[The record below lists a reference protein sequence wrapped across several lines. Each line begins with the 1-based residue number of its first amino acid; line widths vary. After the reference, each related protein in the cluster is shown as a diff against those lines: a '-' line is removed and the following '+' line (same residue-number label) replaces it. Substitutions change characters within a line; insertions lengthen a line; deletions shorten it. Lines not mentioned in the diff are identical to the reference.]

1 MNLKSILVLIVML
14 IWWLVC
20 WKYYTCSI
28 KNFCDSDRIPVMDSS
43 QFHVPSFPISFN
55 INSDSA
61 LLHDFDIYRSNICSQ
76 YNGQTI
82 EIVGS
87 YFSDETNATS
97 FANLGLARAQQLKNL
112 LASCMDT
119 SKIKLVASELI
130 KDSSFVAP
138 FEALKIQMADTTHYS
153 NLSEVKVVSH
163 DNMSEIYF
171 PSSSIKGLKNEGFTN
186 LLKDYI
192 AKIGTST
199 QKIKLEGHTDNVG
212 AEYANKTLSEDRCK
226 VVRDQLVS
234 LGLSKDKIVIEAFGS
249 SKPKVDNNTAE
260 NKAKN
265 RRVEIKIIQ

>member
-14 IWWLVC
+14 IWWIVC
-20 WKYYTCSI
+20 WKHYTCGI
-28 KNFCDSDRIPVMDSS
+28 KNFCDSDSKTEIDSS
-43 QFHVPSFPISFN
+43 KLQIPAFPISFN
-55 INSDSA
+55 LNSDSA
-61 LLHDFDIYRSNICSQ
+61 LLHEFEVFRSDICSK

-87 YFSDETNATS
+87 YFADETNTTS
-97 FANLGLARAQQLKNL
+97 FSNLGLARAQQLKNL

-119 SKIKLVASELI
+119 SKIRLVAMEIS

-138 FEALKIQMADTTHYS
+138 FDALKIQMADTTNYS

-163 DNMSEIYF
+163 DNSAEIYF
-171 PSSSIKGLKNEGFTN
+171 PSSSIKGLSNEGFTT

-192 AKIGTST
+192 AKIGISS

-249 SKPKVDNNTAE
+249 SKPKVDNNTPE
-260 NKAKN
+260 NRAKN

>member
-14 IWWLVC
+14 IWWIVC
-20 WKYYTCSI
+20 WKHYTCGI
-28 KNFCDSDRIPVMDSS
+28 KNFCDIEKTIENDTTML
-43 QFHVPSFPISFN
+43 SFPISFN
-55 INSDSA
+55 LNSDSA
-61 LLHDFDIYRSNICSQ
+61 VLHEFEIYRSEICSK

-87 YFSDETNATS
+87 YFADETNTTS
-97 FANLGLARAQQLKNL
+97 FSNLGLARAQQLKNM

-119 SKIKLVASELI
+119 SKIRLLAMEIS
-130 KDSSFVAP
+130 KDSNFKAP
-138 FEALKIQMADTTHYS
+138 FDALKIQMADTTNYS
-153 NLSEVKVVSH
+153 NLSEVKIVSH
-163 DNMSEIYF
+163 ENSAEIYF
-171 PSSSIKGLKNEGFTN
+171 PSSSIKGLTNEGFTK

-192 AKIGTST
+192 TKIGTSS

-234 LGLSKDKIVIEAFGS
+234 LGLSKDKIIIEAFGS
-249 SKPKVDNNTAE
+249 SKSKVENNTPE